1 MATITFFEPFEIGTE
16 IEAQFDVT
24 SQSIRFAGPNG
35 FFAEYTAA
43 PGSSFRLVTSHDGAF
58 SVAGVIESYRQFK
71 PFSGTELTFA
81 VTGLSLDAGS
91 VVADSDI
98 TGDMFLDLF
107 YGGADIFYGS
117 SLDDTIRGLSGAD
130 LIQGSSG
137 FDLLHG
143 NEGQDTLRGGA
154 GEDSL
159 FGGRGSDVL
168 RGGADSDTLDGGRGS
183 DLLDG
188 GNGDDLLIG
197 GEGNDTYY
205 VNSDGDAVTEE
216 TGGGH
221 DLVYSRLESYR
232 LADNTEDLRL
242 LSSSGLPRERT
253 GTGNQLDNTIFGA
266 SQADNN
272 LSGGAGA
279 DFLHGRSGSDTVFG
293 NAGSD
298 WLGGRGGHDELSGG
312 RGADTLNGGSGADTL
327 KGGAGSD
334 VLSGAAGRDELSG
347 GRGADTLNGGN
358 GTDTL
363 DGGTGN
369 DVLSGGAGSD
379 ELSGNAGADML
390 SGGGGNDV
398 LRGGAGADTLEGE
411 RGNDVL
417 AGNDGND
424 VLRGNEGADSLDGNA
439 GADMLNGG
447 DGDDTLTGGLGSD
460 VIEGGN
466 GNDLIVA
473 ISASAGAGDI
483 IAGGGGPT
491 EETDTDVLDL
501 RGAGAIAV
509 ASEDDLEDAGGQRG
523 TVTFEDGSTLEFQ
536 GIETILADELLVT
549 PEVTGETAE
558 VDEDSSVTLDVLAN
572 DSDPNGDPLEVVAV
586 SASTGDVSIN
596 PDGTLTYA
604 PPPDFNG
611 DVTISYT
618 VSDDAGNTANGLVMV
633 AVLPVADAPVAED
646 DNANTDENT
655 AVTVSVLDNDSDA
668 DGDALIVQSAF
679 AENGDVAINSGG
691 TITYTPANGFFG
703 NDTIFYTVTDPSGL
717 TASAQ
722 VAVRVDEDVVI
733 TPTEFEPMRPGAVS
747 PDGTVDGE
755 NTGET
760 MGVGYNDSSGA
771 NNGGGDEITDGAD
784 NIQGNEGDD
793 IINGGGGADTL
804 TGGLGSDT
812 LTGGAEADEFV
823 FNSFSQS
830 RSGDTN
836 RDVITDFDDALD
848 QIDISSIAVE
858 DAHIVLSLDEGNF
871 DITAQNADLP
881 PDIII
886 FLDEHADGVLLT
898 AENVSEDPVRAL
910 LDADFEV
917 LLLGGHAL
925 TSGNFT
931 DIGGDAMG
939 I

>member
-81 VTGLSLDAGS
+81 VTGLSLDASS
-91 VVADSDI
+91 VVADPDI
-98 TGDMFLDLF
+98 TRDIFLDLF

-137 FDLLHG
+137 FDLLRG
-143 NEGQDTLRGGA
+143 NRGQDTLRGGA

-197 GEGNDTYY
+197 GEGNDTFY

-242 LSSSGLPRERT
+242 LSSSGLPTERT

-279 DFLHGRSGSDTVFG
+279 DFLHGRSGNDTVFG

-312 RGADTLNGGSGADTL
+312 RGADTLNGGSGDDTL

-334 VLSGAAGRDELSG
+334 VLSGAAGRDEVSG
-347 GRGADTLNGGN
+347 GRGADT
-358 GTDTL
+358 
-363 DGGTGN
+363 
-369 DVLSGGAGSD
+369 
-379 ELSGNAGADML
+379 
-390 SGGGGNDV
+390 
-398 LRGGAGADTLEGE
+398 
-411 RGNDVL
+411 
-417 AGNDGND
+417 
-424 VLRGNEGADSLDGNA
+424 
-439 GADMLNGG
+439 LNGG

-549 PEVTGETAE
+549 PEVTGESAE

-596 PDGTLTYA
+596 LDGTLTYA

-668 DGDALIVQSAF
+668 DGDALTVQSAF

-703 NDTIFYTVTDPSGL
+703 NDTIFYTVSDPSGL

-722 VAVRVDEDVVI
+722 VAVTVDEDVVE
-733 TPTEFEPMRPGAVS
+733 TPSEFEPMRPGAVS

-871 DITAQNADLP
+871 DITSQNADSP

-898 AENVSEDPVRAL
+898 AVNVSEDPDRAL

-917 LLLGGHAL
+917 LLLGGHTL
-925 TSGNFT
+925 TSSNFT